1 MFLSVLCVLRGK
13 KTIMTRAL
21 KIDKS
26 LRERR
31 RIMRLLDFLKRDD
44 LTGDQMERI
53 GRRLQKSGKRAL
65 NPLVRK
71 LWQEH
76 NGTAIYRYT
85 CMLDFFDTSAWMDQ
99 LIQITLQ
106 RKDLEED
113 GKLALL
119 DLLHDSGIDVTE
131 PPFASLTGYG
141 ATSLEGF
148 IDDCL
153 KDGERGL
160 VRFIDHF
167 LDVTDE
173 FRERMIHRLA
183 ELNSPDAVGLLEIL
197 LSFERPEIV
206 REAILAL
213 GRIKNGFAL
222 DVLTRA
228 ERRHEGDVADLIR
241 RSIRRLSFMGIKEL
255 KELPQSFPMPL
266 PFHDVQA
273 GPIDFYGAR
282 SLWFAWKLDDS
293 AFAALLILTGE
304 SDGLLN
310 AVSYRM
316 RDEKE
321 YGFVLKDLING
332 EMLLP
337 VSPGYALAALRE
349 ALHKSREQGFYLPPD
364 FYVDM
369 RLFRPDSL
377 KPEPYIPR
385 FSLNHLDG
393 IVEKIPGHI
402 TASNE
407 LLDDPSLEGWI
418 LSEPA
423 VYDAAERF
431 IALEEKDGVEGV
443 TAEALEVE
451 INRFCDE
458 MIIPRR
464 ADIIKRL
471 LLTADYMQQTGSE
484 DQAVQRALATALSLV
499 GGFLPESRHPF
510 IRRLVLDSVDTARQA
525 LAEGYDLRLEE
536 GFNNDEE

>member
-1 MFLSVLCVLRGK
+1 
-13 KTIMTRAL
+13 
-21 KIDKS
+21 
-26 LRERR
+26 
-31 RIMRLLDFLKRDD
+31 
-44 LTGDQMERI
+44 
-53 GRRLQKSGKRAL
+53 
-65 NPLVRK
+65 
-71 LWQEH
+71 
-76 NGTAIYRYT
+76 
-85 CMLDFFDTSAWMDQ
+85 
-99 LIQITLQ
+99 
-106 RKDLEED
+106 
-113 GKLALL
+113 
-119 DLLHDSGIDVTE
+119 
-131 PPFASLTGYG
+131 
-141 ATSLEGF
+141 
-148 IDDCL
+148 
-153 KDGERGL
+153 
-160 VRFIDHF
+160 
-167 LDVTDE
+167 
-173 FRERMIHRLA
+173 MIHRLA
-183 ELNSPDAVGLLEIL
+183 ELNSPDAVALLEIL

-206 REAILAL
+206 KEAILAL
-213 GRIKNGFAL
+213 GRIKNGCAL

-241 RSIRRLSFMGIKEL
+241 RSIRRLSFLGIKEPV
-255 KELPQSFPMPL
+255 ELPQSFPMPR

-282 SLWFAWKLDDS
+282 SLWFAWRLDDS

-304 SDGLLN
+304 SDGILN

-332 EMLLP
+332 EILLP

-349 ALHKSREQGFYLPPD
+349 ALHRSREQGFYLPPD

-377 KPEPYIPR
+377 KPEAYIPR
-385 FSLNHLDG
+385 FSINHLDG
-393 IVEKIPGHI
+393 IVEKIPGHV
-402 TASNE
+402 TTSNE

-443 TAEALEVE
+443 TAEALEAE

-471 LLTADYMQQTGSE
+471 LLTADYMQETGSE